1 MIGLMELQM
10 KKLRSYLVS
19 ISYEDKNEIFRHIQ
33 AKTKQ
38 EAELMIIEL
47 ILIKDPKYNCRPLT
61 SYKLQSCLEDYN
73 RRK

>member
-1 MIGLMELQM
+1 MR
-10 KKLRSYLVS
+10 KLKNYLVA
-19 ISYEDKNEIFRHIQ
+19 ISYEDKNEIFRHIK

-61 SYKLQSCLEDYN
+61 SYKLKSCLEEY
-73 RRK
+73 RRN